1 MYDTETAHRNCI
13 GKIAEWRRS
22 SRLLFKVPRGNIT
35 DRMWILIMG
44 TEENLDVEKSP
55 DEEMLIEINKYSQ
68 CRDHLLGE
76 LSIQWSTWK
85 QIKPELEKFLSQ
97 NKIYS

>member
-1 MYDTETAHRNCI
+1 MYDTEMAYRNCI
-13 GKIAEWRRS
+13 GKIAEWRS

-35 DRMWILIMG
+35 DRIWILIMG
-44 TEENLDVEKSP
+44 AEENLDVEKSP
-55 DEEMLIEINKYSQ
+55 DEEMWLIEINKCSQ
-68 CRDHLLGE
+68 CRNHLLGE

-85 QIKPELEKFLSQ
+85 EIKPEPEKFLSQ